1 MLPKRPSQTDEAVE
15 KDAGFGPSHG
25 YPQSHGGPTGPGD
38 APAKPAPAKQ
48 KHSRGSKRAGVGA
61 FHLDRRVSQRAK
73 KTDVAAARRRSTKS
87 AKSKGGHRV
96 D

>member
-1 MLPKRPSQTDEAVE
+1 MLPKRPSHTDESVE

-38 APAKPAPAKQ
+38 APAKPTPAKRKQ
-48 KHSRGSKRAGVGA
+48 SRKSKRAAGVA
-61 FHLDRRVSQRAK
+61 LNLDRRVSHRAK
-73 KTDVAAARRRSTKS
+73 NAKKVGRTFDAATNET
-87 AKSKGGHRV
+87 KGGRHV